1 MTAAALAAL
10 LVVSATPQPS
20 FETFAKGFP
29 ELKLPAAFPAEGKPI
44 AAAEAM
50 AFVIA
55 PPVARARK
63 SPLPPLP
70 FASDGEAKRRAQT
83 LELMKDPNAEGALQ
97 FTAVGRLPLSGAVG
111 LVVRRRLT
119 MMMGSEDLTVLL
131 TYTPQGAF
139 LASMTL
145 GDRGASEAGGT
156 TISSTV
162 SASLEVALETEDVM
176 PLHDV
181 EGVDQLTM
189 KHTSTATITPQG
201 AITEQ
206 PSTWGSV
213 EGAYQD
219 PKSHE
224 LLLLSASK
232 AGVRAWYRAKDEAP
246 PQKLTVVRDTDH
258 QHQVVVRFPKSPK
271 EYVLTAPAGFAN
283 LSCKIPDGTVQR
295 FERSR

>member
-1 MTAAALAAL
+1 MTAAALATL
-10 LVVSATPQPS
+10 LVVSAAPTPT
-20 FETFAKGFP
+20 FETFAKSFP
-29 ELKLPAAFPAEGKPI
+29 ELKLPATFPAEGKPI

-119 MMMGSEDLTVLL
+119 MMMGAEDLTVLL
-131 TYTPQGAF
+131 TYTTQGAL

-162 SASLEVALETEDVM
+162 AASLEVALELEDVM

-189 KHTSTATITPQG
+189 KHASTATITPQG
-201 AITEQ
+201 AISER
-206 PSTWGSV
+206 PSTWTSM
-213 EGAYQD
+213 EGPYQD

-224 LLLLSASK
+224 ILLVSVSA
-232 AGVRAWYRAKDEAP
+232 AGVQAWYRAKDEAA
-246 PQKLTVVRDTDH
+246 PQKLTFARADAGKR
-258 QHQVVVRFPKSPK
+258 QVVVRFPKSPK
-271 EYVLTAPAGFAN
+271 EYVLTAPADFSD
-283 LSCKIPDGTVQR
+283 LSCKNPDGTVQR
-295 FERSR
+295 FDRSR